1 MYFWLL
7 LQIYSSDL
15 RLYVFVVQGHKR
27 DISVFLPV
35 EPVSKVGQVCP
46 LHSGLVQ
53 WPQQATAGQ
62 GQQRGRQRQPFLRAR
77 THSQLRRRGERRPFL
92 GTRGKQMPLVLF
104 LISMP
109 LFPEVLPA
117 DVLEDGQAQRVEQ
130 EVPDLVFLLYEAAG
144 SQTES
149 VTHCTDQQQSVQLR
163 QCPVR
168 NLEREREG
176 LHISLVSNWVCLL
189 HRQLPSKAAY

>member
-1 MYFWLL
+1 M
-7 LQIYSSDL
+7 
-15 RLYVFVVQGHKR
+15 
-27 DISVFLPV
+27 FLPV

-77 THSQLRRRGERRPFL
+77 THSQLRRQGEWLSFL
-92 GTRGKQMPLVLF
+92 STGGKQRPLVLF

-117 DVLEDGQAQRVEQ
+117 DILEDGQAQRVEQ
-130 EVPDLVFLLYEAAG
+130 EVPGLVFLLYEAAG

-149 VTHCTDQQQSVQLR
+149 VTHCTDQQQSVQLWES
-163 QCPVR
+163 PVR
-168 NLEREREG
+168 TLEWERG
-176 LHISLVSNWVCLL
+176 VT
-189 HRQLPSKAAY
+189 Y